1 MRQLNQPW
9 RWKMWVWSLLVCLP
23 LLWSQQSLAAWQVL
37 PEPVQ
42 KSERDSREY
51 QPIRLDNGMTV
62 LLVSDPKATK
72 SLAAVTLPVGSM
84 DDPNSQLGLAH
95 YLEHMILMGSKKYPE
110 ADGFSLFLNKNGGSH
125 NASTAPY
132 RTSYYLEVENSAFD
146 PAVDRLADALA
157 EPLLDAKNGDK
168 ERHAVNAELVMAR
181 SRDGMRMAGVDSET
195 LNPKHPTARFSGG
208 NLETLS
214 DKPNSKLHAELRKFY
229 QRYYSANIMQAVLYS
244 NQPLEQM
251 AKLAD
256 ASFGRIADHKIN
268 APQVTVPLTTEKEEG
283 IILHYVP
290 VQPIKA
296 LRIDFTIPNDSA
308 AFRNKVNTY
317 IGYMLDNRSPGTLA
331 DWLLRQGLAD
341 GIQSNADPMLAR
353 NAGTFSIYISLTDK
367 GLAHRDE
374 IVASVFRYLREL
386 EQKGIQKSYFDEIAD
401 VLMLDF
407 RYQSITRD
415 MSYVEDL
422 SDNMLRVPVQNV
434 LNSGVL
440 ADQFDPNA
448 IRERLASMTPQ
459 HARIWYISPQ
469 EPHNKKAYFVNAPYS
484 VSRITPEQFT
494 LWQQQGAAL
503 NLKLPALNPY
513 IPDDFSL
520 QKPVKTDNGQ
530 PVAVIAKNDLQAWL
544 APSQYFADEPK
555 GVVTLDLRNPQA
567 DNSARHQVLFALTD
581 YLASL
586 SLDELS
592 YQAAIGG
599 ISFNSGN
606 DNGLQVSAS
615 GFTQHLP
622 KLMLALLQG
631 YRDFNPTAAQ
641 LAQAKA
647 WYRDRLD
654 SVEKMRAYQQ
664 AVQPL
669 QSLSAVPYFE
679 RSERLALL
687 DSITL
692 DELLQYRQQLLQQS
706 TPALLAVGNFSEEQV
721 KNLATQIKSQ
731 LQTQGKQAWYG
742 ETVVVSRAHHG
753 YLARR
758 ISASDSALAALYV
771 PTGYS
776 ERDSQAQAALLGQIL
791 QPLFFNQLRTKEQLG
806 YAVFSYAMPVGRQWG
821 LNFVLQTPEKT
832 PAYLFERY
840 QAFFKQA
847 DARLQSM
854 PAEEFAQFKNALL
867 NELRQPPQT
876 LDEEAQRL
884 SGDFSRGNAA
894 FNGRAQLI
902 AALEKLTQPQVY
914 SFYHNAVMR
923 GTGLS
928 LLSQVQG
935 GKGKEGFAHPAEWS
949 AEASVSALQQALD
962 KISNSAA
969 H

>member
-1 MRQLNQPW
+1 
-9 RWKMWVWSLLVCLP
+9 MWVWSLLVCLP

-459 HARIWYISPQ
+459 HARIWYINPQ

-484 VSRITPEQFT
+484 VSRITPEQ
-494 LWQQQGAAL
+494 
-503 NLKLPALNPY
+503 
-513 IPDDFSL
+513 
-520 QKPVKTDNGQ
+520 
-530 PVAVIAKNDLQAWL
+530 
-544 APSQYFADEPK
+544 
-555 GVVTLDLRNPQA
+555 
-567 DNSARHQVLFALTD
+567 
-581 YLASL
+581 
-586 SLDELS
+586 
-592 YQAAIGG
+592 
-599 ISFNSGN
+599 
-606 DNGLQVSAS
+606 
-615 GFTQHLP
+615 
-622 KLMLALLQG
+622 
-631 YRDFNPTAAQ
+631 
-641 LAQAKA
+641 
-647 WYRDRLD
+647 
-654 SVEKMRAYQQ
+654 
-664 AVQPL
+664 
-669 QSLSAVPYFE
+669 
-679 RSERLALL
+679 
-687 DSITL
+687 
-692 DELLQYRQQLLQQS
+692 
-706 TPALLAVGNFSEEQV
+706 
-721 KNLATQIKSQ
+721 
-731 LQTQGKQAWYG
+731 
-742 ETVVVSRAHHG
+742 
-753 YLARR
+753 
-758 ISASDSALAALYV
+758 
-771 PTGYS
+771 
-776 ERDSQAQAALLGQIL
+776 
-791 QPLFFNQLRTKEQLG
+791 
-806 YAVFSYAMPVGRQWG
+806 
-821 LNFVLQTPEKT
+821 
-832 PAYLFERY
+832 
-840 QAFFKQA
+840 
-847 DARLQSM
+847 
-854 PAEEFAQFKNALL
+854 
-867 NELRQPPQT
+867 
-876 LDEEAQRL
+876 
-884 SGDFSRGNAA
+884 
-894 FNGRAQLI
+894 
-902 AALEKLTQPQVY
+902 
-914 SFYHNAVMR
+914 
-923 GTGLS
+923 
-928 LLSQVQG
+928 
-935 GKGKEGFAHPAEWS
+935 
-949 AEASVSALQQALD
+949 
-962 KISNSAA
+962 
-969 H
+969 

>member
-1 MRQLNQPW
+1 
-9 RWKMWVWSLLVCLP
+9 
-23 LLWSQQSLAAWQVL
+23 
-37 PEPVQ
+37 
-42 KSERDSREY
+42 
-51 QPIRLDNGMTV
+51 
-62 LLVSDPKATK
+62 
-72 SLAAVTLPVGSM
+72 
-84 DDPNSQLGLAH
+84 
-95 YLEHMILMGSKKYPE
+95 
-110 ADGFSLFLNKNGGSH
+110 
-125 NASTAPY
+125 Y

-317 IGYMLDNRSPGTLA
+317 IGFMLDNRSPGTLA

-484 VSRITPEQFT
+484 VSR
-494 LWQQQGAAL
+494 
-503 NLKLPALNPY
+503 
-513 IPDDFSL
+513 
-520 QKPVKTDNGQ
+520 
-530 PVAVIAKNDLQAWL
+530 
-544 APSQYFADEPK
+544 
-555 GVVTLDLRNPQA
+555 
-567 DNSARHQVLFALTD
+567 
-581 YLASL
+581 
-586 SLDELS
+586 
-592 YQAAIGG
+592 
-599 ISFNSGN
+599 
-606 DNGLQVSAS
+606 
-615 GFTQHLP
+615 
-622 KLMLALLQG
+622 
-631 YRDFNPTAAQ
+631 
-641 LAQAKA
+641 
-647 WYRDRLD
+647 
-654 SVEKMRAYQQ
+654 
-664 AVQPL
+664 
-669 QSLSAVPYFE
+669 
-679 RSERLALL
+679 
-687 DSITL
+687 
-692 DELLQYRQQLLQQS
+692 
-706 TPALLAVGNFSEEQV
+706 
-721 KNLATQIKSQ
+721 
-731 LQTQGKQAWYG
+731 
-742 ETVVVSRAHHG
+742 
-753 YLARR
+753 
-758 ISASDSALAALYV
+758 
-771 PTGYS
+771 
-776 ERDSQAQAALLGQIL
+776 
-791 QPLFFNQLRTKEQLG
+791 
-806 YAVFSYAMPVGRQWG
+806 
-821 LNFVLQTPEKT
+821 
-832 PAYLFERY
+832 
-840 QAFFKQA
+840 
-847 DARLQSM
+847 
-854 PAEEFAQFKNALL
+854 
-867 NELRQPPQT
+867 
-876 LDEEAQRL
+876 
-884 SGDFSRGNAA
+884 
-894 FNGRAQLI
+894 
-902 AALEKLTQPQVY
+902 
-914 SFYHNAVMR
+914 
-923 GTGLS
+923 
-928 LLSQVQG
+928 
-935 GKGKEGFAHPAEWS
+935 
-949 AEASVSALQQALD
+949 
-962 KISNSAA
+962 
-969 H
+969 